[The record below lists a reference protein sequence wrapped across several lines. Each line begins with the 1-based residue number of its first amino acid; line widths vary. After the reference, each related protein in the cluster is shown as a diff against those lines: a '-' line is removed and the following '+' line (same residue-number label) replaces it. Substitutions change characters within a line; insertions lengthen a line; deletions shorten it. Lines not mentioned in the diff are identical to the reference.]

1 MRCARRRSLLFCCIK
16 HGKNPVAK
24 LTSRQRH
31 YRRRDFPCSAHFSF
45 DPATL
50 TPGVCPFAG
59 TPGLQPRKA
68 FGVNR
73 NLGSMKTT
81 TFLILLTTS
90 LLIRNQIAADSDEYG
105 AASARLSLGEVT
117 RVVLESNPAIKEA
130 ENRWQAAIHRVRQAN
145 AWDDPRIAGESRV
158 HRYVDVPPNAFMD
171 QTLGIEQLIPVTGK
185 NLVRG
190 RIAGAEASSTFEEAR
205 RIQLDVIAK
214 ARATYFQL
222 ANAYD
227 QLDINSK
234 NLTSLKQIAD
244 ISRSRY
250 EAGLESAA
258 NVLVAETDYSKLQ
271 EARRDLERNLSDE
284 QSQLNTL
291 MNRDAFAPISM
302 PAAATID
309 HALLSKSRLQ
319 AITLA
324 QRPEVQM
331 ARAKING
338 EKSKLQLAHR
348 AWIPDPAITI
358 KGQRYNEAA
367 EAVSELD
374 AGLSFTIPWVNPAK
388 YSAGVREARANL
400 AAADQGL
407 EREQKDALRLLRD
420 QLEKIETFQHHVGLC
435 GDKLVPQAQQAFEA
449 TRLSYESGKATFL
462 DWISAQR
469 NLRDIEAMG
478 REHLAHY
485 QMAVAELEAVIGS
498 DLYAARPV
506 LSKGGK

>member
-1 MRCARRRSLLFCCIK
+1 MNTKTLSLLL
-16 HGKNPVAK
+16 A
-24 LTSRQRH
+24 
-31 YRRRDFPCSAHFSF
+31 
-45 DPATL
+45 
-50 TPGVCPFAG
+50 
-59 TPGLQPRKA
+59 
-68 FGVNR
+68 
-73 NLGSMKTT
+73 
-81 TFLILLTTS
+81 TS
-90 LLIRNQIAADSDEYG
+90 LLLRSQIAADGGEYE
-105 AASARLSLGEVT
+105 AASSRLSLGEVT
-117 RVVLESNPAIKEA
+117 RAVLENNPAIKEA
-130 ENRWQAAIHRVRQAN
+130 ESRWQAAIHRVRQAN

-158 HRYVDVPPNAFMD
+158 RRFVDIPPNAFMD
-171 QTLGIEQLIPVTGK
+171 QTLAIEQLIPITGK

-190 RIAGAEASSTFEEAR
+190 RIVGAEALSAFEEAR
-205 RIQLDVIAK
+205 RTQLDVIAK

-227 QLDINSK
+227 QLEINSK

-258 NVLVAETDYSKLQ
+258 NVLVAETDHSKLQ
-271 EARRDLERNLSDE
+271 ETRRDLERNLSDA

-291 MNRDAFAPISM
+291 MNRDAFAPVGVPIM
-302 PAAATID
+302 ATVD
-309 HALLSKSRLQ
+309 YTHLSVSRLQ
-319 AITLA
+319 SITLA

-348 AWIPDPAITI
+348 AWIPDPAIAI
-358 KGQRYNEAA
+358 KGQRYNDAA

-374 AGLSFTIPWVNPAK
+374 AGLSFTIPWVNPSK
-388 YSAGVREARANL
+388 YSAGVREARAGL
-400 AAADQGL
+400 AAAEQGL
-407 EREQKDALRLLRD
+407 EREQKEASRLLRD
-420 QLEKIETFQHHVGLC
+420 QLTKIETFHHHVELFR
-435 GDKLVPQAQQAFEA
+435 DKLVPQAQQAFKA
-449 TRLSYESGKATFL
+449 TELSYESGKTTFL

-485 QMAVAELEAVIGS
+485 QVAVAELEAVIGGEI
-498 DLYAARPV
+498 YAARPV